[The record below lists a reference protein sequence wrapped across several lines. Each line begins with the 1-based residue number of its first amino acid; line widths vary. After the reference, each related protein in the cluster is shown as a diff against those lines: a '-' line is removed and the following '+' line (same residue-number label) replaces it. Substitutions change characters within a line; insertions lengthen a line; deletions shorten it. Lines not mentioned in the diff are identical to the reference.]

1 MARRLTDLA
10 IKKAVKA
17 KAAYFEVAD
26 GTTGLRLAVFPS
38 GAKSWITR
46 YRRPDKR
53 TAKLTIGKY
62 PDMTLAQARVHVA
75 EALKAVAAGNDPG
88 EAKKRAKASAREAE
102 SQARADTVERHV
114 AQHLAR
120 ISREVSEGH
129 WKQACLALERDAVQA
144 WRGRPVASITRRD
157 VRELAEQIAE
167 RRGPVA
173 GNRAFGH
180 VRRFFG
186 TLVERDILA
195 ANPVSGVKR
204 PSKEQARERVLAA
217 GEIKAVYDAL
227 TAIGG
232 PVADCAL
239 MALYSG
245 QRRGECANM
254 ARGEIRDGAWS
265 LPAPKVKNRRPHVVP
280 MSRQMRELIERQPVL
295 GDLVF
300 SYGGDKPVGA
310 FSDLKKQVDG
320 IAKLE
325 APWCWHDLRRTV
337 ASGMAGLGVA
347 LPVIEK
353 VLNHASGSFRGIVS
367 VYQRH
372 EYANEKRDALA
383 RWGDHVE
390 RIVKGEEPGKVVTLR
405 R

>member
-1 MARRLTDLA
+1 
-10 IKKAVKA
+10 
-17 KAAYFEVAD
+17 
-26 GTTGLRLAVFPS
+26 
-38 GAKSWITR
+38 
-46 YRRPDKR
+46 
-53 TAKLTIGKY
+53 
-62 PDMTLAQARVHVA
+62 
-75 EALKAVAAGNDPG
+75 
-88 EAKKRAKASAREAE
+88 
-102 SQARADTVERHV
+102 
-114 AQHLAR
+114 
-120 ISREVSEGH
+120 
-129 WKQACLALERDAVQA
+129 
-144 WRGRPVASITRRD
+144 
-157 VRELAEQIAE
+157 
-167 RRGPVA
+167 
-173 GNRAFGH
+173 

-186 TLVERDILA
+186 ALVERDILA
-195 ANPVSGVKR
+195 ANPASGVKR

-217 GEIKAVYDAL
+217 GEIKAVHDAL

-254 ARGEIRDGAWS
+254 ARAEISDGVWS
-265 LPAPKVKNRRPHVVP
+265 LPAPKVKNRRPHTVP

-300 SYGGDKPVGA
+300 SYGGDKPVGG
-310 FSDLKKQVDG
+310 FSELKGRVDG

-347 LPVIEK
+347 LPTIEK

-390 RIVKGEEPGKVVTLR
+390 RIVKGEEPGKIIRLR
-405 R
+405 